1 MSYWEDT
8 MQDDVYAIVFDGWG
22 AGNDIEREMVKKKDG
37 TITGKMKSFEGR
49 IIPKAL
55 IIETYFPDEKEKIMS
70 MENKQDEL
78 LRLMD
83 ELREEHGGEEGL
95 LNEVINDKG
104 NITKGELQKR
114 IKEIKNDPESA
125 DELEILQQYEKMMTE
140 ESKYNTEIK
149 NASAALEKLVY
160 AQYEK
165 LSMEE
170 IKELVVKKKWCRTIY
185 EAIDAIYS
193 AISHRLVN
201 RIMELVEHMRA
212 SPKY

>member
-104 NITKGELQKR
+104 NIT
-114 IKEIKNDPESA
+114 
-125 DELEILQQYEKMMTE
+125 
-140 ESKYNTEIK
+140 
-149 NASAALEKLVY
+149 
-160 AQYEK
+160 
-165 LSMEE
+165 
-170 IKELVVKKKWCRTIY
+170 TI
-185 EAIDAIYS
+185 
-193 AISHRLVN
+193 
-201 RIMELVEHMRA
+201 
-212 SPKY
+212 